1 MKHIRNTLC
10 LTACLTA
17 LTLSF
22 SFPARAADPVTPA
35 KKRAPAVREAKR
47 KPSSDARSADMTY
60 ASQTGRVV
68 YQILLAEIA
77 LQRGEANFASQAYA
91 DLALRTRDPKV
102 LERTIEVASF
112 AQRFDLALEAA
123 RLWAEEEPSSKK
135 AQQMMAGVMIMS
147 NQLDDLAPQLV
158 RMLETDKEALAENL
172 LGLNRMF
179 ARNSDRPA
187 VFRLVEKVCLPFF
200 GIAEAHY
207 AVAIAASLAG
217 ENDRALA
224 ETRRALE
231 LRPDWEMAAL
241 LQGRLL
247 LRDAPAEAVFF
258 LQGFLERNPN
268 ARDVQLTLA
277 RALVGE
283 KRYADAR
290 QHYDQLLLIYP
301 NNPDVVYPVAI
312 LALQQNDVAL
322 AETQFKH
329 LLTLNIPD
337 KSLAYYYL
345 GQIAEDSQHSGEA
358 LAYYALVGAGEQY
371 LPAQLRRA
379 RILVDLGQLDSART
393 QLREAKAATP
403 DDRVRLTI
411 AEAAL
416 LRDAKQTQEAFDLLE
431 KLLSSQPEQPDL
443 LYETALLAEKL
454 GRFEL
459 LETRLRKVITLR
471 PDSAPAYNAL
481 GYSYADRN
489 IRLSE
494 SKELIEKA
502 LKLSPDDGYILDS
515 MGWLLYRQGD
525 YPGALNYLE
534 RAYAKRAD
542 PEVAAHMGEVLWVM
556 GRKDDARRILSEA
569 EAKFPGNDAL
579 ADAIKQLVP

>member
-1 MKHIRNTLC
+1 MKHIRYILC
-10 LTACLTA
+10 LTACLSA

-22 SFPARAADPVTPA
+22 SFPAWAADPAAPA
-35 KKRAPAVREAKR
+35 KKSSPAVREAKR
-47 KPSSDARSADMTY
+47 QSSSASRMGVAY
-60 ASQTGRVV
+60 ANQTGQAV

-77 LQRGEANFASQAYA
+77 LQRGDANFASQAYA
-91 DLALRTRDPKV
+91 DLALRTRDPQV
-102 LERTIEVASF
+102 LERTVEVASF
-112 AQRFDLALEAA
+112 ARRFDLALEAA
-123 RLWAEEEPSSKK
+123 RLWAEVDPASKK
-135 AQQMMAGVMIMS
+135 AQQMMASVMIVS

-158 RMLETDKEALAENL
+158 RMLETDKGALAENL

-179 ARNSDRPA
+179 ARNPDRPA
-187 VFRLVEKVCLPFF
+187 VFRLIDKVCRSFF

-217 ENDRALA
+217 ENERALA

-247 LRDAPAEAVFF
+247 LRESPTQAISFM
-258 LQGFLERNPN
+258 QGFIERNPK
-268 ARDVQLTLA
+268 ARDVQLSLA

-283 KRYADAR
+283 KRYAEAKR
-290 QHYDQLLLIYP
+290 HFDQLLLAYP
-301 NNPDVVYPVAI
+301 NNPEVVYPVAI
-312 LALQQNDVAL
+312 LALQEKDASL

-329 LLTLNIPD
+329 LLTLDIPD
-337 KSLAYYYL
+337 KSIAYYYL
-345 GQIAEDSQHSGEA
+345 GQIAEDSKRSEEA

-371 LPAQLRRA
+371 MPAQLRRA
-379 RILVDLGQLDSART
+379 QILVDLGQFDAARK
-393 QLREAKAATP
+393 QLSGAKAATP
-403 DDRVRLTI
+403 EERVQLTI

-416 LRDAKQTQEAFDLLE
+416 LRDAKQSQAAFDLLE
-431 KLLSSQPEQPDL
+431 DLLSSQPDQPDL
-443 LYETALLAEKL
+443 LYETALLAEKF

-459 LETRLRKVITLR
+459 LETRLRKLITLR
-471 PDSAPAYNAL
+471 PDSAQAYNAL

-502 LKLSPDDGYILDS
+502 LKLSPEDAYILDS

-525 YPGALNYLE
+525 FQGALDYLE

-542 PEVAAHMGEVLWVM
+542 PEVAAHMSEVLWAM
-556 GRKDDARRILSEA
+556 GRKVDARLFLSEA
-569 EAKFPGNDAL
+569 MAKFPGNEILTDAVKK
-579 ADAIKQLVP
+579 ITP